1 AVIKFIRPEECTQVR
16 TISEMKPK
24 PFNEDNMQSV
34 DDLYAQIEEG
44 GNP

>member
-1 AVIKFIRPEECTQVR
+1 MQVR

-44 GNP
+44 GIHELAIEFI